1 MTRTLETTLERVDE
15 PILIDG
21 LSWREFKAVE
31 QLLSRPGVRLS
42 FLDGVLEIRRMPGE
56 KHESI
61 KERIGSLLDL
71 YLLQMGIDYQ
81 PTGSMT
87 LESPSGLVKREAD
100 KSYKLGAN
108 REFPDLAVEVVLT
121 SGGINKLEAYKRLE
135 IPEVWF
141 WENGRLLMYSLG
153 ADGYAEVD
161 RSFVL
166 PDLDI
171 VLLARC
177 INIENHL
184 QAMREFRQ
192 AIQSSERLVL
202 KNDKSQL
209 EAV

>member
-1 MTRTLETTLERVDE
+1 MTTTLERLEGIDE
-15 PILIDG
+15 PILIDE
-21 LSWREFKAVE
+21 LSWREFKVVE

-56 KHESI
+56 KHETI

-100 KSYKLGAN
+100 KSYKLGPN
-108 REFPDLAVEVVLT
+108 REFPDLAVEVVVT
-121 SGGINKLEAYKRLE
+121 SGGINKLEAYKRLQ

-141 WENGRLLMYSLG
+141 WENGALRIYSLG

-171 VLLARC
+171 VLLVRC

-184 QAMREFRQ
+184 LAMREFKQ
-192 AIQSSERLVL
+192 TIQSF
-202 KNDKSQL
+202 
-209 EAV
+209 

>member
-1 MTRTLETTLERVDE
+1 MTVTLEKLEKLDE

-21 LSWREFKAVE
+21 LSWREFKVVE

-56 KHESI
+56 KHETV

-100 KSYKLGAN
+100 KSYRLGAN
-108 REFPDLAVEVVLT
+108 REFPDLVVEVVVT
-121 SGGINKLEAYKRLE
+121 SGGIDKLEAYKRLQ

-141 WENGRLLMYSLG
+141 WENGRLRLYLLG

-184 QAMREFRQ
+184 QAMREFRE
-192 AIQSSERLVL
+192 AIQ
-202 KNDKSQL
+202 
-209 EAV
+209 

>member
-1 MTRTLETTLERVDE
+1 MTVTLEKLEKLDE

-21 LSWREFKAVE
+21 LSWREFKVVE

-42 FLDGVLEIRRMPGE
+42 FLDGVLEIRRMPGK
-56 KHESI
+56 KHETV

-100 KSYKLGAN
+100 KSYRLGAN
-108 REFPDLAVEVVLT
+108 RELPDLVVEVVVT
-121 SGGINKLEAYKRLE
+121 SGGIDKLEAYKRLQ
-135 IPEVWF
+135 IAEVWF
-141 WENGRLLMYSLG
+141 WENSRLRLYSLG
-153 ADGYAEVD
+153 DDGYAEVD

-184 QAMREFRQ
+184 QAMREFRE
-192 AIQSSERLVL
+192 AIQ
-202 KNDKSQL
+202 
-209 EAV
+209 

>member
-1 MTRTLETTLERVDE
+1 MTTTLERLEGIDE
-15 PILIDG
+15 PILIDE
-21 LSWREFKAVE
+21 LSWREFKVVE

-42 FLDGVLEIRRMPGE
+42 FLDGVLEIRRRPGE
-56 KHESI
+56 KHETI

-100 KSYKLGAN
+100 KSYKLGPN
-108 REFPDLAVEVVLT
+108 REFPDLVVEVVVS
-121 SGGINKLEAYKRLE
+121 SGGINKLEAYKRLQ

-141 WENGRLLMYSLG
+141 WENGALRMYSLG

-184 QAMREFRQ
+184 QAMREFKQ
-192 AIQSSERLVL
+192 TIQSF
-202 KNDKSQL
+202 
-209 EAV
+209 

>member
-1 MTRTLETTLERVDE
+1 MTTTLEKLERLDE
-15 PILIDG
+15 PILIDE

-56 KHESI
+56 KHETI

-71 YLLQMGIDYQ
+71 YLLHMGIDYQ

-108 REFPDLAVEVVLT
+108 RELPDLAVEVVVT

-141 WENGRLLMYSLG
+141 WENGRLRLYSLG
-153 ADGYAEVD
+153 DDGYAEVD
-161 RSFVL
+161 RSQVL

-192 AIQSSERLVL
+192 AIQ
-202 KNDKSQL
+202 
-209 EAV
+209 

>member
-1 MTRTLETTLERVDE
+1 MTAATLEKLERLDE

-21 LSWREFKAVE
+21 LSWRDFKLVE

-42 FLDGVLEIRRMPGE
+42 FLDGVLEIRRMPGK
-56 KHESI
+56 KHETV
-61 KERIGSLLDL
+61 KQRISTLLDL
-71 YLLQMGIDYQ
+71 YLEFAGIDFT
-81 PTGSMT
+81 PTGSVT
-87 LESPSGLVKREAD
+87 LESETGTVKREAD
-100 KSYKLGAN
+100 LSYELGAN
-108 REFPDLAVEVVLT
+108 RELPDLVVEVVVT
-121 SGGINKLEAYKRLE
+121 SGGIDKLEAYKRLQ

-141 WENGRLLMYSLG
+141 WENGVLGLYSLG
-153 ADGYAEVD
+153 DDGYMEVD

-192 AIQSSERLVL
+192 TIQCS
-202 KNDKSQL
+202 
-209 EAV
+209 

>member
-1 MTRTLETTLERVDE
+1 MTTTLETNLERVDE

-31 QLLSRPGVRLS
+31 QLLSRPGVKLS

-100 KSYKLGAN
+100 KSYKLGSN
-108 REFPDLAVEVVLT
+108 REFPDLAVEVVVT
-121 SGGINKLEAYKRLE
+121 GGGINKLEAYKRLE

-141 WENGRLLMYSLG
+141 GENGRLRLYSLG
-153 ADGYAEVD
+153 DDGYAEVD
-161 RSFVL
+161 RSQVL

-171 VLLARC
+171 VLLAQC

-192 AIQSSERLVL
+192 AIQSY
-202 KNDKSQL
+202 
-209 EAV
+209 

>member
-1 MTRTLETTLERVDE
+1 MTTTLEKLERLDE
-15 PILIDG
+15 PILIDE
-21 LSWREFKAVE
+21 LSWREFKVVE

-108 REFPDLAVEVVLT
+108 RELPDLAVEVVVT
-121 SGGINKLEAYKRLE
+121 SGGINKLEAYKRLG

-141 WENGRLLMYSLG
+141 WENGALRLYSLG
-153 ADGYAEVD
+153 DDGYAEVD
-161 RSFVL
+161 RSQVL
-166 PDLDI
+166 PELDI
-171 VLLARC
+171 VLLAQC

-192 AIQSSERLVL
+192 AIQ
-202 KNDKSQL
+202 
-209 EAV
+209 

>member
-1 MTRTLETTLERVDE
+1 MTTTLEKLERLDE
-15 PILIDG
+15 PILIDE
-21 LSWREFKAVE
+21 LSWREFKVVE

-42 FLDGVLEIRRMPGE
+42 FLDGVLEIRRRPGE
-56 KHESI
+56 KHETI

-100 KSYKLGAN
+100 KSYKLGPN
-108 REFPDLAVEVVLT
+108 REFPDLAVEVVVT
-121 SGGINKLEAYKRLE
+121 SGGINKLEAYKRLQ

-141 WENGRLLMYSLG
+141 WENGALRMYSLG

-166 PDLDI
+166 PDLDV
-171 VLLARC
+171 VLLVRC

-184 QAMREFRQ
+184 QAMREFKQ
-192 AIQSSERLVL
+192 TIQSF
-202 KNDKSQL
+202 
-209 EAV
+209 

>member
-1 MTRTLETTLERVDE
+1 MMTTLEKLEGLDE
-15 PILIDG
+15 PILIDEP
-21 LSWREFKAVE
+21 SWREFKVVE

-42 FLDGVLEIRRMPGE
+42 FLDGVLEIRRRPGE
-56 KHESI
+56 KHETI

-100 KSYKLGAN
+100 KSYKLGPN
-108 REFPDLAVEVVLT
+108 REFPDLAVEVVV
-121 SGGINKLEAYKRLE
+121 SRGGINNLEAYKRLQ

-141 WENGRLLMYSLG
+141 WENGALCMYSLG

-171 VLLARC
+171 VLLVRC
-177 INIENHL
+177 ITIENHL
-184 QAMREFRQ
+184 QAMREFKQ
-192 AIQSSERLVL
+192 TIQSF
-202 KNDKSQL
+202 
-209 EAV
+209 

>member
-1 MTRTLETTLERVDE
+1 MTTTLERLEGLDE
-15 PILIDG
+15 PILIDE

-42 FLDGVLEIRRMPGE
+42 FLDGVLEIRRMPGR
-56 KHESI
+56 KHETA
-61 KERIGSLLDL
+61 KQRISTLVDL
-71 YLLQMGIDYQ
+71 YLEYAGIDFT
-81 PTGSMT
+81 PTGSVT
-87 LESPSGLVKREAD
+87 LESETGRVKREAD
-100 KSYKLGAN
+100 LSYELGPN
-108 REFPDLAVEVVLT
+108 REFPDLAVEVVVT

-141 WENGRLLMYSLG
+141 WENGALRMYSLG

-166 PDLDI
+166 PELDI

-184 QAMREFRQ
+184 QAMREFKQ
-192 AIQSSERLVL
+192 TIQSF
-202 KNDKSQL
+202 
-209 EAV
+209 